1 MNAQEALD
9 TVQSILADRLGVER
23 SLITPEA
30 SLREDLALDSIDAYD
45 LLTDVE
51 ERFALDIDP
60 GRFSM
65 VGTVADVISVMQEAA
80 PAKAMP

>member
-9 TVQSILADRLGVER
+9 TIQTILADRLGVER
-23 SLITPEA
+23 SLITPDA

-51 ERFALDIDP
+51 ERYALDIDP

-65 VGTVADVISVMQEAA
+65 VGTVADVIAVMQDTSPER
-80 PAKAMP
+80 AMP